1 MEKKEI
7 GYIIRIYEFRKLK
20 ERFGNNLLV
29 DFSDY
34 FITSNSVE
42 EDVNIANEKINKI
55 RDYNFLFLDKY
66 TDIKASQVFENI
78 EKLLVEK
85 YSKKN
90 YPLWVAI
97 LFIPEVENYL
107 NQKQNYWMIFI
118 QDNLKIKRSY

>member
-66 TDIKASQVFENI
+66 TNIKASQVFENI

-85 YSKKN
+85 YGKKN
-90 YPLWVAI
+90 YPLRVAI
-97 LFIPEVENYL
+97 SFIPEVENYL

-118 QDNLKIKRSY
+118 QDNLKIKRS